1 MSAPPFPPA
10 VTDAVRLRDG
20 GCCVLCG
27 VPAAAPWPVME
38 PRLFADGGLHPD
50 NAVLLC
56 AACAGRAL
64 RTDIAPEA
72 LRKAAGI
79 RAARLPDHLE
89 ADQAHDRW
97 GNPVLPNG
105 TRLRGELFF
114 EPAVQRALAEGHA
127 LALFADRVK
136 APRTYHLPWSPGRT
150 DDDKVLASLAAWRG
164 ERVVATVKMDGENT
178 SLYADGYL
186 HARSIDGRNHPSRA
200 WVKRFWAARAADLPA
215 GWRVCGENLFAR
227 HSIGYDA
234 LPSFFLG
241 FGLWDERNI
250 CRPWDETLEWF
261 ALLGVTPVPTLYD
274 GPFDE
279 AALRALR
286 VPDGQEGFVV
296 RAAGAIPYARF
307 RTLVGK
313 FVRANHVQ
321 TDQHWMDG
329 PVVPNGLAAEAAP

>member
-1 MSAPPFPPA
+1 MSAPICQPEMR
-10 VTDAVRLRDG
+10 DAVRLRDG
-20 GCCVLCG
+20 GRCVLCG
-27 VPAAAPWPVME
+27 ATDAAPWAVME
-38 PRLFADGGLHPD
+38 PRLFADGGTHPD

-56 AACAGRAL
+56 AACRGRAE
-64 RTDIAPEA
+64 RTEIGPEQ
-72 LRKAAGI
+72 LCKAAGI
-79 RAARLPDHLE
+79 RALRRPEHLE
-89 ADQAHDRW
+89 PDQAYDRW

-114 EPAVQRALAEGHA
+114 EPEVQRVLAEGHA
-127 LALFADRVK
+127 LALFGDRVK
-136 APRTYHLPWSPGRT
+136 APRTYHLPWSPGRS
-150 DDDKVLASLAAWRG
+150 DDDKVLASLDALRG
-164 ERVVATVKMDGENT
+164 QRVVATVKMDGENT

-200 WVKRFWAARAADLPA
+200 WVKRFWAARAADLPE

-234 LPSFFLG
+234 LPSYFLG
-241 FGLWDERNI
+241 FGLWNERNH
-250 CRPWDETLEWF
+250 CLPWDETLEWF
-261 ALLGVTPVPTLYD
+261 ALLGVTPVPVLYD

-279 AALRALR
+279 SALRALR

-296 RAAGAIPYARF
+296 RVAGAIPYARF
-307 RTLVGK
+307 RSHVGK

-329 PVVPNGLAAEAAP
+329 PVVPNGLAQEAAP